1 MALARGNATQP
12 LSCDA
17 NLVATTIRALRTIL
31 VKLVFIE
38 APAFSRHL
46 GQYLSDSE
54 FSELQILLLRNPEA
68 GAVVA
73 GTGGLRKLRWG
84 DSRRGVGK
92 RGGLRIWYRH
102 LPENGELWFFTLY
115 DKGEVRDLT
124 PREKALLRVAVDS
137 ELSQR
142 RKPP

>member
-1 MALARGNATQP
+1 LRI
-12 LSCDA
+12 L
-17 NLVATTIRALRTIL
+17 LVR
-31 VKLVFIE
+31 LVFIE

-46 GQYLSDSE
+46 GRYLSDSE
-54 FSELQILLLRNPEA
+54 FTELQTLLLRNPEA

-84 DSRRGVGK
+84 DSRRGAGK

-102 LPENGELWFFTLY
+102 LPEHGELWFFTVY
-115 DKGEVRDLT
+115 DKGEVKDLT
-124 PREKALLRVAVDS
+124 PREKAQLRVAVDS

-142 RKPP
+142 RKTP